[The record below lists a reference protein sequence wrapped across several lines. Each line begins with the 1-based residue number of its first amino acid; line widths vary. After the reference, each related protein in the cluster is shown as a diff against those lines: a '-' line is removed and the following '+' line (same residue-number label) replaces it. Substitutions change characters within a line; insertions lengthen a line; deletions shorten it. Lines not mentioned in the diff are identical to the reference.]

1 MNVKEKG
8 KKGGRGG
15 GGRGG
20 GGGGGVNAYQ
30 RKQIS
35 EKCNT
40 VLYCIARK
48 RKRIGGWREH
58 SKKKMKERKT
68 GRNKIKVKVNRE
80 K

>member
-15 GGRGG
+15 GGRR
-20 GGGGGVNAYQ
+20 GGGGVNAYQ

-58 SKKKMKERKT
+58 SKKNERKKN
-68 GRNKIKVKVNRE
+68 GKK
-80 K
+80 